1 MSRDTLKRSD
11 AGEMIPYTPY
21 QLEGRF
27 RNCRSIISDNESY
40 LQTDYDGN
48 NSESSDDSAVYNH
61 VYKKSSKR
69 KS

>member
-1 MSRDTLKRSD
+1 MQVKI
-11 AGEMIPYTPY
+11 IPNTPY

-27 RNCRSIISDNESY
+27 RNCRSTISDNESN

-48 NSESSDDSAVYNH
+48 DIESSDDSAVYNN